1 MIQRLKRVAF
11 ASNPLKAHARRLRGR
26 MGAYLR
32 QVGVQVVSPRR
43 AQVLITIGG
52 DGTILYNKNRYRRAV
67 WAIGSDTSFI
77 CQSNKKRWRK
87 DLEPLVLG
95 GFRTE
100 KRLMLA
106 ATLNGK
112 SLPDALN
119 EVVVRSQYH
128 RVLELQLSVG
138 RRRIFFMAD
147 GLIFSTPTGSSAYAY
162 SAGGREME
170 RAARRYQVVP
180 IAPYRRLFKPMV
192 LGEHEVCRVRV
203 VGTAKADAVVDGQ
216 MHRPIRGGSELVVRA
231 ARRDFEFVRPVK
243 RKR

>member
-1 MIQRLKRVAF
+1 MIQKLKRVAF
-11 ASNPLKAHARRLRGR
+11 ASNPLKAHTRRLRER

-32 QVGVQVVSPRR
+32 QMGVRVVSPPR

-77 CQSNKKRWRK
+77 CQSNKKRWKK
-87 DLEPLVLG
+87 DIGPLVRS
-95 GFRTE
+95 GFGTE

-106 ATLNGK
+106 AKLNGRA
-112 SLPDALN
+112 LPDALN

-128 RVLELQLSVG
+128 RVLELQLTVG

-162 SAGGREME
+162 SAGGREMK
-170 RAARRYQVVP
+170 RTARSYQVVP
-180 IAPYRRLFKPMV
+180 IAPYRRLFKPMT
-192 LGEHEVCRVRV
+192 LSERQVCRVRV
-203 VGTAKADAVVDGQ
+203 VGAAKADAVVDGQ
-216 MHRPIRGGSELVVRA
+216 MHRPIRKGSRLVVRKA
-231 ARRDFEFVRPVK
+231 KRSLEYVK
-243 RKR
+243 K